1 MIGMIAYAM
10 WCAFCWRLRGGLI
23 SDITRRRF
31 GYSLSTGETRA
42 ACALLMAL
50 PLSIFDPWM
59 LATIPAF
66 FAAMTLGY
74 FDKSM
79 GLEQPG
85 RDHAWLAA
93 WGVAVAAIMLVPIA
107 AIHHD
112 PQRIALAILG
122 ALVMVAYAANKVFGG
137 RWTDRSE
144 WFAGAIFGT
153 AISLAAYG

>member
-1 MIGMIAYAM
+1 MTTLIALICVAGIAAGQILFKL
-10 WCAFCWRLRGGLI
+10 CAEALRTEGL
-23 SDITRRRF
+23 TAVRTM
-31 GYSLSTGETRA
+31 GL
-42 ACALLMAL
+42 
-50 PLSIFDPWM
+50 
-59 LATIPAF
+59 F

-74 FDKSM
+74 FDRSM

-107 AIHHD
+107 ALHHD
-112 PQRIALAILG
+112 PLRLAPAALG
-122 ALVMVAYAANKVFGG
+122 ALVSAAYAASKAIGG
-137 RWTDRSE
+137 RWTDRAE

>member
-1 MIGMIAYAM
+1 MMLAAAYAA

-23 SDITRRRF
+23 SEITRRHF

-85 RDHAWLAA
+85 DHAWLAA
-93 WGVAVAAIMLVPIA
+93 WGVAVSAIMLVPIA

-112 PQRIALAILG
+112 PIRMAPAALG
-122 ALVMVAYAANKVFGG
+122 ALVMVAYAINKLFAGQ
-137 RWTDRSE
+137 WTDRSE
-144 WFAGAIFGT
+144 WFAGAIFGA
-153 AISLAAYG
+153 AIMLAVRG

>member
-1 MIGMIAYAM
+1 MTILVAYAA

-79 GLEQPG
+79 GLEQQG

-112 PQRIALAILG
+112 PQRFALAILG

>member
-1 MIGMIAYAM
+1 MIGLAAYSA
-10 WCAFCWRLRGGLI
+10 WCAFCWRLRGGMI
-23 SDITRRRF
+23 SQITLQRF
-31 GYSLSTGETRA
+31 GYALSTGETRM
-42 ACALLMAL
+42 ACAFLMAL
-50 PLSIFDPWM
+50 PLAIFNPWL
-59 LATIPAF
+59 LAVAPAA

-79 GLEQPG
+79 GLEEPG
-85 RDHAWLAA
+85 RDHAFLAL

-122 ALVMVAYAANKVFGG
+122 ALVMVAYAANKAFGG